1 MLKRFLST
9 ILAVIMFV
17 GIGIPAYAADLD
29 SNGEYN
35 KKEQLAE
42 IADKIDLNVEEL
54 QSLELNIQEGFEK
67 LKNDT
72 PEVKSYYDSL
82 GNGINESIQEV
93 KISDNLLLG
102 VRTRT
107 EEIGNEIRRFSG
119 NDILYNSSSTYKVK
133 STSYIKHKTG
143 LYNLV
148 TCNAVGRFKS
158 NGTPLYGSPT
168 YSSKFWE
175 VDTSSSVKD
184 PYVVCNFDC
193 RAYIGIDPVGM
204 EVFSRSKTCS
214 LWFSSSNKK
223 GYASWD

>member
-29 SNGEYN
+29 SYDEYN

-54 QSLELNIQEGFEK
+54 ERLELNIQEGFEK

-107 EEIGNEIRRFSG
+107 EEIGNDISEFST
-119 NDILYNSSSTYKVK
+119 NDILYNRSSTYKVT
-133 STSYIKHKTG
+133 STSYIKHISG

-158 NGTPLYGSPT
+158 DGTPLYGSPT
-168 YSSKFWE
+168 YSSIVWE
-175 VDTSSSVKD
+175 VDTSSSVND

-193 RAYIGIDPVGM
+193 RLFIGVDPVGM
-204 EVFSRSKTCS
+204 EIQSRSKTCS